1 MDFIKREIREKGKP
15 CPLVFPLITMQSYGL
30 FLEFATD
37 TPFFNIEKSYN
48 ITLSIS
54 ISVFYHYL
62 QPQKKHLS
70 ERLVIQSSQHTQQT
84 FCVLRLLHVHF
95 LKLVAQTVELKGDT
109 KTIHHMKCAHI
120 GVKSHRALG
129 LNAFTAQ
136 SCMCCLGTGA
146 HQLVKLCT
154 LLCIGDG

>member
-109 KTIHHMKCAHI
+109 KTIHHMKRAHI
-120 GVKSHRALG
+120 GVKSHRTLRF
-129 LNAFTAQ
+129 NAFTAQ

-146 HQLVKLCT
+146 H
-154 LLCIGDG
+154 

>member
-1 MDFIKREIREKGKP
+1 MDFIKREIRENGTS
-15 CPLVFPLITMQSYGL
+15 CPLVYPLITMQSYGL

-48 ITLSIS
+48 ITLSIR
-54 ISVFYHYL
+54 ISAFYYYL

-70 ERLVIQSSQHTQQT
+70 ERLVIQSSQHAQQT
-84 FCVLRLLHVHF
+84 FCVLHLLHVHF
-95 LKLVAQTVELKGDT
+95 LKLVAQTVELKGNT
-109 KTIHHMKCAHI
+109 
-120 GVKSHRALG
+120 HRALG